1 MIVTRTELG
10 FIRRLGMKGTIKVLA
25 VWTVG
30 LAVLLGSTGVGLA
43 YKPGT
48 KYCACMCGNAT
59 GSVQLSWEIVYH
71 CNVNGKTCHFNNPNH
86 HGKLEQG
93 KLDKCNTCTG
103 ASTTQLLCGPAIS
116 SEAPGS
122 NLPPP
127 REGTLELKTPMPR
140 GIEGQPSVE
149 GIEGPVEQISAEEPS
164 RK

>member
-25 VWTVG
+25 VWTLG
-30 LAVLLGSTGVGLA
+30 LAVLLGSTGVGWA

-59 GSVQLSWEIVYH
+59 GSAQLSWEIVAH
-71 CNVNGKTCHFNNPNH
+71 CSVNGMTCRFNNPNH
-86 HGKLEQG
+86 QGRLEQG
-93 KLDKCNTCTG
+93 KLSKCATCEGYSKTE
-103 ASTTQLLCGPAIS
+103 LRCGPDVS
-116 SEAPGS
+116 SAAPSSGLRPS
-122 NLPPP
+122 

-149 GIEGPVEQISAEEPS
+149 GVEGPVEQAPAETPS
-164 RK
+164 GK